1 MLEPLADWIINI
13 YNQMYGSGEV
23 FDTIKRYND
32 LYAQLLETDVFQM
45 LAAAIMSI
53 GIAMMLLFF
62 FIDLADKIKVREFT
76 MEQFIRAFIGL
87 LISFFLIVNSL
98 DLLKAFVEFGEGLAG
113 ILNESSEP
121 ARFFENTEN
130 VEKFAKGVGKIDIF
144 PAVGYAVKTLV
155 PALISWI
162 ASIVVI
168 FIAVSRLVEM
178 TIRTV
183 FAPFAVADC
192 YQDGSRSNGIRYL
205 KKFLALA
212 LQFALIVGINIGV
225 AFIMKQVI
233 GGDAGMDMT
242 AVFGD
247 GKFAEK
253 DCMEFLDNLLGGD
266 DFWLCMGLLVTK
278 IGLMIKSMSIA
289 NDIVGV

>member
-1 MLEPLADWIINI
+1 MWPRIGW
-13 YNQMYGSGEV
+13 
-23 FDTIKRYND
+23 
-32 LYAQLLETDVFQM
+32 TDRV

-53 GIAMMLLFF
+53 GVAMMLLFF
-62 FIDLADKIKVREFT
+62 FVDLADKIKVREFT

-113 ILNESSEP
+113 MLNENSES
-121 ARFFENTEN
+121 ARFFENPDN
-130 VEKFAKGVGKIDIF
+130 VDGLIEGLKDIGVLPSI
-144 PAVGYAVKTLV
+144 GYAIKTII
-155 PALISWI
+155 PALICWI
-162 ASIVVI
+162 GNIVVI

-183 FAPFAVADC
+183 FCPFAVADC

-212 LQFALIVGINIGV
+212 LQFALIVAINVGIQ
-225 AFIMKQVI
+225 FIMKQI
-233 GGDAGMDMT
+233 AGGDAGMEIIE
-242 AVFGD
+242 VFAD
-247 GKFAEK
+247 GRFNEANTK
-253 DCMEFLDNLLGGD
+253 EFLDNLLGGD
-266 DFWLCMGLLVTK
+266 DFWLFMGLLVTK

-289 NDIVGV
+289 NDVVGV